1 MIKEISYQTD
11 AVNELVEKTIS
22 LLNASGS
29 RKKLVFKAP
38 TGSGKTVMASQMLD
52 ELTTQL
58 ADEGREVAL
67 IWIAPNKLHQQ
78 SYLKMKNYFTETRVL
93 RPVTYDELDHS
104 AGDYIHP
111 SEVFFV
117 NWESINKDKN
127 IMVRETESS
136 ASLYDLTRRTQEEY
150 GLPIIV
156 HHRRG
161 AHVWRTCGQAVGKS
175 IEKHQPQSRDTH
187 LRYSDNHARRDGDRF
202 AGAGNQG
209 GNDKGRHH
217 HQSVGK
223 RPGKRAERER
233 IPVGNE
239 YLLEQALAKR
249 EEIKAA
255 YERLDRRIN
264 PLLLIQLPND
274 NSETLDEEERSIIEM
289 VKTRLETVHDITTN
303 NGRLA
308 IWLSNDKQN
317 LEGLENDHNMTEVL
331 LFKQAIALGWDCPR
345 AAVLLIF
352 REIQSTSFGVQTVG
366 RIMRMPEQKY
376 YPDPL
381 LNHGWVYTNLSR
393 DRIEIVAEDMNY
405 ISKSLVAYRRQDLT
419 NVSLPSVYSERLS
432 ADRNRLGPDFWP
444 MLVETFNNRWFKCP
458 IQQEFDFSPFEDE
471 DDNGDEKNAKA
482 YDSGFLTD
490 ITRNREQAERIDH
503 VDFNLHNV
511 QVNIVS
517 NVDIT
522 GEAGTTLIEESK
534 RKKFARNQEE
544 LNKMMTEFCESLL
557 PGFEKISVTT
567 LRGYLFQLM
576 EDYLGF
582 FETEAVKVINYNRN
596 KDKFRAIIE
605 NAVNKYVK
613 IINKRR
619 EEAKKRALKTYQWEV
634 PESREYNEAA
644 NQVVTEVKNHALMP
658 FIRLN
663 GAYSPELHF
672 EEFLENHPDCIDW
685 WYKNG
690 DEGKQHYAISYTTMG
705 GTQGLFYVDFVIRMK
720 NGQIFL
726 FDTKSVGSDME
737 APNKHNALIDY
748 MNSEANAPLHL
759 KGGVIIEDKGLWK
772 YAPMKIENTN
782 DLTNWETF
790 FPDNYK
796 N

>member
-11 AVNELVEKTIS
+11 AVNELVGKTIK
-22 LLNASGS
+22 LLDASGS

-58 ADEGREVAL
+58 SDVGREVAL

-104 AGDYIHP
+104 AGGYIHP
-111 SEVFFV
+111 GEVFFV

-156 HHRRG
+156 IIDEEHMFGGR
-161 AHVWRTCGQAVGKS
+161 AAKQS
-175 IEKHQPQSRDTH
+175 EKVLKNINPKVEIRISATPITMPDAMVTVSREQVIKEEMIK
-187 LRYSDNHARRDGDRF
+187 DGITI
-202 AGAGNQG
+202 NPLV
-209 GNDKGRHH
+209 NDPESGL
-217 HQSVGK
+217 S
-223 RPGKRAERER
+223 E
-233 IPVGNE
+233 NE

-249 EEIKAA
+249 EDIKAA

-289 VKTRLETVHDITTN
+289 VKARLETVHDITTN

-444 MLVETFNNRWFKCP
+444 VLVETFNNRWFKCP

-471 DDNGDEKNAKA
+471 DDNGDGKNAEA
-482 YDSGFLTD
+482 YNSGFLTD
-490 ITRNREQAERIDH
+490 IARNREQAKRIDH

-582 FETEAVKVINYNRN
+582 FETEAVKVINYNLN

-634 PESREYNEAA
+634 PESREYNEAT

-672 EEFLENHPDCIDW
+672 EEFLENHLDCIDW

-690 DEGKQHYAISYTTMG
+690 DEGKQHYAIPYTKMDG
-705 GTQGLFYVDFVIRMK
+705 VQGLFYVDFVIRMK
-720 NGQIFL
+720 NGQVFL
-726 FDTKSVGSDME
+726 FDTKSVGCNMD

-748 MNSEANAPLHL
+748 MNSAANAQLHL
-759 KGGVIIEDKGLWK
+759 KGGIIIEDKGLWK

>member
-11 AVNELVEKTIS
+11 AVNELVEKTIK
-22 LLNASGS
+22 LLDASGS
-29 RKKLVFKAP
+29 RKKLVLKAP

-104 AGDYIHP
+104 AGGYIHP
-111 SEVFFV
+111 GEVFFV

-156 HHRRG
+156 IIDEEHMFGGR
-161 AHVWRTCGQAVGKS
+161 AAKQS
-175 IEKHQPQSRDTH
+175 EKVLKNINPKVEIRISATPITMPDAMVTVSREQVIKEEMIK
-187 LRYSDNHARRDGDRF
+187 DGITI
-202 AGAGNQG
+202 NPLV
-209 GNDKGRHH
+209 NDPESGL
-217 HQSVGK
+217 S
-223 RPGKRAERER
+223 E
-233 IPVGNE
+233 NE

-249 EEIKAA
+249 EDIKAA

-289 VKTRLETVHDITTN
+289 VKARLETVHDITTN

-444 MLVETFNNRWFKCP
+444 VLVETFNNRWFKCP

-471 DDNGDEKNAKA
+471 DDNGDGKNAEA
-482 YDSGFLTD
+482 YNSGFLTD
-490 ITRNREQAERIDH
+490 IARNREQAKRIDH

-582 FETEAVKVINYNRN
+582 FETEAIKVINYNLN

-634 PESREYNEAA
+634 PESREYNEAT

-690 DEGKQHYAISYTTMG
+690 DEGKQHYAIPYTKMDG
-705 GTQGLFYVDFVIRMK
+705 VQGLFYVDFVIRMK
-720 NGQIFL
+720 NGQVFL
-726 FDTKSVGSDME
+726 FDTKSVGCNMD

-748 MNSEANAPLHL
+748 MNSAANAQLHL
-759 KGGVIIEDKGLWK
+759 KGGIIIEDKGLWK

>member
-11 AVNELVEKTIS
+11 AVNELVEKTIR

-38 TGSGKTVMASQMLD
+38 TGSGKTVMASRMLD
-52 ELTTQL
+52 ELTSQL
-58 ADEGREVAL
+58 ADEGREVAI

-93 RPVTYDELDHS
+93 SPVTYDELDHS
-104 AGDYIHP
+104 AGGYIHP
-111 SEVFFV
+111 GEVFFV
-117 NWESINKDKN
+117 NWESINKNKN
-127 IMVRETESS
+127 VMMRETERS
-136 ASLYDLTRRTQEEY
+136 ASLYDITRRTQEEY
-150 GLPIIV
+150 GLPLIV
-156 HHRRG
+156 VIDEEHLFGGRN
-161 AHVWRTCGQAVGKS
+161 AKQS
-175 IEKHQPQSRDTH
+175 EKVLKNINPKVEIRISATPDTMPDEMVTVSREQVIKEEMIKDGITINPMV
-187 LRYSDNHARRDGDRF
+187 SDPESGL
-202 AGAGNQG
+202 
-209 GNDKGRHH
+209 
-217 HQSVGK
+217 S
-223 RPGKRAERER
+223 E
-233 IPVGNE
+233 NE

-255 YERLDRRIN
+255 YERLNKRIN

-274 NSETLDEEERSIIEM
+274 NDETLDEEERSIIDM
-289 VKTRLETVHDITTN
+289 VKTRLETVHDITTK

-308 IWLSNDKQN
+308 IWLSNDKQKPDR
-317 LEGLENDHNMTEVL
+317 LENDHNMTEVL

-352 REIQSTSFGVQTVG
+352 REIKSTSFGIQTVG

-405 ISKSLVAYRRQDLT
+405 VSKSLAAYRRQNFT

-432 ADRNRLGPDFWP
+432 KDRNRLGPDFWP
-444 MLVETFNNRWFKCP
+444 VLVEAFNDRWFKCP

-471 DDNGDEKNAKA
+471 EDNDNEERNITDK
-482 YDSGFLTD
+482 YDSGFLDD
-490 ITRNREQAERIDH
+490 IVRNRKQAEQIDH
-503 VDFNLHNV
+503 VDFNMHNV
-511 QVNIVS
+511 QVSIVS
-517 NVDIT
+517 DLDIT
-522 GEAGTTLIEESK
+522 GEAGTTLIEENK

-544 LNKMMTEFCESLL
+544 LNKMMTGFCENLL
-557 PGFEKISVTT
+557 SGFEKISVTT

-582 FETEAVKVINYNRN
+582 FETEAIKVINYNLN

-634 PESREYNEAA
+634 PESREYNEAT

-690 DEGKQHYAISYTTMG
+690 DEGKQHYAIPYTKMDG
-705 GTQGLFYVDFVIRMK
+705 VQGLFYVDFVIRMK
-720 NGQIFL
+720 NGQVFL
-726 FDTKSVGSDME
+726 FDTKSVGCNMD

-748 MNSEANAPLHL
+748 MNSAANAQLHL
-759 KGGVIIEDKGLWK
+759 KGGIIIEDKGLWK